1 MFASNGNTF
10 TINSTRNAT
19 TTHPQRE
26 TMSEKIQPH
35 HLQRLAIVYV
45 RQSTPGQVKNHP
57 ESYRVQKGLARRAE
71 RLGWSSEK
79 VRVIQGDLGTT
90 ASLPGHRGDFNEL
103 LQMVQDQQV
112 GVVFGQDASRLARN
126 SIDWS
131 LLTHWGALHGALIA
145 DQNQVFDP
153 ALPQDAL
160 VLGIQ
165 GALAVHE
172 LHTIRRRLEDALHEK
187 ASRGELQHG
196 VPRGYV
202 VIDGKHLKKHPDRR
216 VQQAI
221 ERVFEKIETA
231 SSVSQLL
238 AWLWKHDYKLPR
250 ADTAGDGTQFEMVQA
265 GYSCLLDMLQN
276 PKYAGFYVYP
286 RYRYEKTTA
295 ADGTVKKKRRR
306 TRPDE
311 WTVRL
316 EDHHPAYITLAEYE
330 ANQEKI
336 AMNAQRFAPASRGAA
351 NRGAA
356 LLGGLIECRRCHHVM
371 QVWYNS
377 QGKVT
382 YYCHRG
388 QRQRERGEP
397 SCIRFAGEE
406 LEHQLS
412 QQILYAV
419 GPAGVEAARLACERL
434 SDERAT
440 RRSLLSD
447 ELAQFRYEADLAR
460 RRFDNVDPAN
470 RLVLDTLAAELEATL
485 QAVAEQESRL
495 SRFDRGEPPRPTA
508 AEAAELS
515 RLGDR
520 LEEVWYAEEADGR
533 LKQQIVRVL
542 LTNVL
547 ADVDEATDES
557 VLWLHWSG
565 GHHTELR
572 APRVRRRVRKREV
585 DLSSLIETLRKI
597 LDDEEIS
604 RSLNR
609 AGIRTDRGESWTSD
623 RVQRYRKR
631 HEIASYDAALRSVSG
646 WLTASEAATKL
657 EISPMSVNRL
667 IQRGVIKSEGM
678 SGLPQVIAASELS
691 RKEVI
696 LAVQQIKSHGN
707 SPLPKNPKQQTLFQ

>member
-1 MFASNGNTF
+1 
-10 TINSTRNAT
+10 
-19 TTHPQRE
+19 
-26 TMSEKIQPH
+26 MSEKIQPE
-35 HLQRLAIVYV
+35 HLRRLAIVYI
-45 RQSTPGQVKNHP
+45 RQSGPGQVKNHP
-57 ESYRVQKGLARRAE
+57 ESYRVQKGLVRRAGQF
-71 RLGWSSEK
+71 GWNAK
-79 VRVIQGDLGTT
+79 RIRVIQGDLGTS
-90 ASLPGHRGDFNEL
+90 ASLPGTRNDFNEL
-103 LQMVQDQQV
+103 LQLVQDQQV
-112 GVVFGQDASRLARN
+112 GIVLGQDASRLARN

-131 LLTHWGALHGALIA
+131 LLTHWCALHGALIG
-145 DQNQVFDP
+145 DQNQVLDP

-172 LHTIRRRLEDALHEK
+172 LHTIRSRLADASREK
-187 ASRGELQHG
+187 ASRGELQQG

-202 VIDGKHLKKHPDRR
+202 VVDGKHLRKHPDRR

-221 ERVFEKIETA
+221 ERVFEKFTTS

-238 AWLWKHDYKLPR
+238 AWLWEKDYKLPR
-250 ADTAGDGTQFEMVQA
+250 PDVAGDGLQFEMVEA

-276 PKYAGFYVYP
+276 PKYAGIYVYP
-286 RYRYEKTTA
+286 RYRYEKTVA
-295 ADGTVKKKRRR
+295 ADGTVQKKRRR

-311 WTVRL
+311 WEVRL
-316 EDHHPAYITLAEYE
+316 EDHHPAYITLTEYA

-371 QVWYNS
+371 QVSYSS

-388 QRQRERGEP
+388 QRQRERGEGG
-397 SCIRFAGEE
+397 CIRFAGEE

-412 QQILYAV
+412 EQILYAV

-434 SDERAT
+434 AAERAT

-447 ELAQFRYEADLAR
+447 ELAQLRYEADLAR

-470 RLVLDTLAAELEATL
+470 RLVLDTLAAELEVAL
-485 QAVAEQESRL
+485 QAVADQESRL
-495 SRFDRGEPPRPTA
+495 SRFDREEPARPTA
-508 AEAAELS
+508 EEAAELS
-515 RLGDR
+515 RLGGR
-520 LEEVWYAEEADGR
+520 LEKVWYAAEADGR

-542 LTNVL
+542 LENVL
-547 ADVDEATDES
+547 ADVDEATDEA

-572 APRVRRRVRKREV
+572 APRVRRRGRKNDIDV
-585 DLSSLIETLRKI
+585 SSVVETLRKI

-609 AGIRTDRGESWTSD
+609 AGIRTERGESWTAS
-623 RVQRYRKR
+623 RVTRYRHR
-631 HEIASYDAALRSVSG
+631 YGIASYEAGLRERNG
-646 WLTASEAATKL
+646 WLTQSEAATKL

-667 IQRGVIKSEGM
+667 IQRGVINSEGVTN
-678 SGLPQVIAASELS
+678 LPQVIEASELN
-691 RKEVI
+691 RKVVKT
-696 LAVQQIKSHGN
+696 AVQQIKSHGN
-707 SPLPKNPKQQTLFQ
+707 SPLPENPKQQTLFQ

>member
-1 MFASNGNTF
+1 
-10 TINSTRNAT
+10 
-19 TTHPQRE
+19 
-26 TMSEKIQPH
+26 MSEKIQQQH
-35 HLQRLAIVYV
+35 QGRLAIVYI
-45 RQSTPGQVKNHP
+45 RQSSPGQVKNHP

-71 RLGWSSEK
+71 QLGWPSKK

-112 GVVFGQDASRLARN
+112 GIVFGQDASRLARN

-131 LLTHWGALHGALIA
+131 LLTHWCALHGALIA
-145 DQNQVFDP
+145 DQNQVLDP

-172 LHTIRRRLEDALHEK
+172 LHTIRRRLEGALHEK

-202 VIDGKHLKKHPDRR
+202 VVDGKHLKKHPDRR
-216 VQQAI
+216 VQQAV
-221 ERVFEKIETA
+221 ERVFEKFKTA
-231 SSVSQLL
+231 SSVSCLL
-238 AWLWKHDYKLPR
+238 AWLWEHDYKLPR
-250 ADTAGDGTQFEMVQA
+250 ADVAGDGMQFEMVQA

-276 PKYAGFYVYP
+276 PKYAGVYVYP
-286 RYRYEKTTA
+286 RYCHEKTTA
-295 ADGTVKKKRRR
+295 ADGTVKTKRRR

-371 QVWYNS
+371 QVSYNS

-382 YYCHRG
+382 YYCQRG

-397 SCIRFAGEE
+397 GCIRFAGEE
-406 LEHQLS
+406 LERQLS
-412 QQILYAV
+412 EQILYAV
-419 GPAGVEAARLACERL
+419 GPAGVEAACLACERL
-434 SDERAT
+434 AEERT
-440 RRSLLSD
+440 SRRSLLSD
-447 ELAQFRYEADLAR
+447 ELTQLRYEADLAR

-470 RLVLDTLAAELEATL
+470 RLVLDTLAAELEAAL
-485 QAVAEQESRL
+485 QAVAQRESRL
-495 SRFDRGEPPRPTA
+495 SCFDREEPPRPTS

-515 RLGDR
+515 RLGGR
-520 LEEVWYAEEADGR
+520 LEEVWYADEADGR
-533 LKQQIVRVL
+533 LKQQIVRL
-542 LTNVL
+542 LLENVL
-547 ADVDEATDES
+547 ADVDESTDES
-557 VLWLHWSG
+557 ILWLHWSG

-572 APRVRRRVRKREV
+572 ASRVRRRVRKSDV
-585 DLSSLIETLRKI
+585 DLSAVIEALRKI
-597 LDDEEIS
+597 SDDEAIS

-609 AGIRTDRGESWTSD
+609 AGIRTERGEHWTAG
-623 RVQRYRKR
+623 RVQCYRER
-631 HEIASYDAALRSVSG
+631 HQIANYDAALRASSG

-657 EISPMSVNRL
+657 GISPMSVNRL
-667 IQRGVIKSEGM
+667 IQGGVIRSEGV
-678 SGLPQVIAASELS
+678 SRLPQVISASELS
-691 RKEVI
+691 RKEVES
-696 LAVQQIKSHGN
+696 AVQQIKSHGN

>member
-1 MFASNGNTF
+1 
-10 TINSTRNAT
+10 
-19 TTHPQRE
+19 
-26 TMSEKIQPH
+26 MSEKIQPQH
-35 HLQRLAIVYV
+35 QERLGVVYI
-45 RQSTPGQVKNHP
+45 RQSSPGQVKNHP

-71 RLGWSSEK
+71 QLGWPSEK

-112 GVVFGQDASRLARN
+112 GIVLGQDASRLARN

-131 LLTHWGALHGALIA
+131 LLTHWCALHGALIA
-145 DQNQVFDP
+145 DQNQVLDP

-202 VIDGKHLKKHPDRR
+202 VVDGKHLKKHPDRR

-221 ERVFEKIETA
+221 ERVFEKFKTA
-231 SSVSQLL
+231 SSVSRLL
-238 AWLWKHDYKLPR
+238 AWLWEHDYKLPR
-250 ADTAGDGTQFEMVQA
+250 ADAAGDGMQFEMVQA

-276 PKYAGFYVYP
+276 PKYAGLYVYP
-286 RYRYEKTTA
+286 RYRCEKTTA
-295 ADGTVKKKRRR
+295 ADGTVKTKRRR
-306 TRPDE
+306 TQPDE

-356 LLGGLIECRRCHHVM
+356 LLGGLIECRRCHHIM
-371 QVWYNS
+371 QVSYSS

-397 SCIRFAGEE
+397 GCIRFAGEE
-406 LEHQLS
+406 LERQLS
-412 QQILYAV
+412 EQILYAV
-419 GPAGVEAARLACERL
+419 GPAGVEAARLACQRLAEER
-434 SDERAT
+434 SA

-447 ELAQFRYEADLAR
+447 ELTQLRYEADLSR

-470 RLVLDTLAAELEATL
+470 RLVLDTLAAELEAAL
-485 QAVAEQESRL
+485 QAVAQQESRL
-495 SRFDRGEPPRPTA
+495 SRFDREEPPRPTS

-515 RLGDR
+515 RLGGR
-520 LEEVWYAEEADGR
+520 LEEVWYADEADDR

-542 LTNVL
+542 LENVL

-572 APRVRRRVRKREV
+572 ASRVRQRGRKSDV
-585 DLSSLIETLRKI
+585 DLSAVIDTLRKVS
-597 LDDEEIS
+597 DDEAIS

-609 AGIRTDRGESWTSD
+609 AGIRTERGETWTAG
-623 RVQRYRKR
+623 RVQCYRKR
-631 HEIASYDAALRSVSG
+631 HQIASYDASLRASSG

-667 IQRGVIKSEGM
+667 IQRGVIRSDGVA
-678 SGLPQVIAASELS
+678 SLPQVIYASELS
-691 RKEVI
+691 RKEVKN
-696 LAVQQIKSHGN
+696 AVQQIKSHGN
-707 SPLPKNPKQQTLFQ
+707 SPLPENPKQQTLFQ